1 MSMTKRMQGR
11 PPRNSG
17 MNGRDKLI
25 EATRIYLQS
34 NRKLSLTRTEIAQGC
49 GVTPALISYYFKD
62 KRSLLDAVT
71 KPLLRTYKTRLA
83 AISSSPATASAKMFQ
98 VIRLLIDLNIKDAFL
113 VEHVSRPDSYD
124 VLDAEDRAAVES
136 FRTAIAGLAHDL
148 VRQGDWRD
156 TDPHLVEIALWGL
169 CRAFGETFA
178 PSTAQEPDPTET
190 GMAVETQVIFIYG
203 MFQAPAETKGHAAF
217 QGGHVHSELVQ
228 Q

>member
-17 MNGRDKLI
+17 MNGRDKLV

-71 KPLLRTYKTRLA
+71 KPLLRAYKTRLA
-83 AISSSPATASAKMFQ
+83 TISSSPASASAKMFE

-124 VLDAEDRAAVES
+124 VLDADDRAAVES
-136 FRTAIAGLAHDL
+136 FRTAIADLAHDL
-148 VRQGDWRD
+148 VRRGDWRD
-156 TDPHLVEIALWGL
+156 ADPRLIEIALWGL
-169 CRAFGETFA
+169 CRAFGETFG
-178 PSTAQEPDPTET
+178 TASAVEPDAAEPH
-190 GMAVETQVIFIYG
+190 MAVEAQIIFIYS
-203 MFQAPAETKGHAAF
+203 MFQAEPDARTAAPLRF
-217 QGGHVHSELVQ
+217 GSTHSGLVQ

>member
-71 KPLLRTYKTRLA
+71 KPLLRAYKIRLDA
-83 AISSSPATASAKMFQ
+83 VSSSSAGASTKMLQ

-124 VLDAEDRAAVES
+124 VLDAEDRATVES
-136 FRTAIAGLAHDL
+136 FRTATAA
-148 VRQGDWRD
+148 QG
-156 TDPHLVEIALWGL
+156 AQ
-169 CRAFGETFA
+169 TF
-178 PSTAQEPDPTET
+178 PRRPIS
-190 GMAVETQVIFIYG
+190 VI
-203 MFQAPAETKGHAAF
+203 
-217 QGGHVHSELVQ
+217 
-228 Q
+228 